1 MPLPSKQPK
10 ETRKEFM
17 DRCISDPKTREEF
30 KDIKQRI
37 AVCISQFDK
46 SKKKSS

>member
-10 ETRKEFM
+10 ENRKEFI
-17 DRCISDPKTREEF
+17 DRCISDPKMREEF

-37 AVCISQFDK
+37 AVCLSQL
-46 SKKKSS
+46 KKKK